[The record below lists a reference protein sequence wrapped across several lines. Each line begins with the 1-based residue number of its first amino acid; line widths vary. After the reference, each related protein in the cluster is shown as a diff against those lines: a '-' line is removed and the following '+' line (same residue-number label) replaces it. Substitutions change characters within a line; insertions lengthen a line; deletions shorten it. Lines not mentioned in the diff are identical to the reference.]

1 MANRVADELRK
12 LAAKYEKSAKEGLE
26 TAERMEMDAKKYRE
40 QADDNLGFAHQ
51 CKAAA
56 QLIEQR

>member
-26 TAERMEMDAKKYRE
+26 TAERNGDGC
-40 QADDNLGFAHQ
+40 DSLGFAHQ